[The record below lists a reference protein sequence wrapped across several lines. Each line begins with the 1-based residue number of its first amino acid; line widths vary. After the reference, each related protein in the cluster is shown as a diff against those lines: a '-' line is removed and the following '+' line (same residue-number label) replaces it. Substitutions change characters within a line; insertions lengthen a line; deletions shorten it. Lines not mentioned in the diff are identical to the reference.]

1 MRTQISLLSILS
13 LSLAFSPVS
22 AGNVFSDNAQWAA
35 SADTLALHPPD
46 TSAPAT
52 DTLAFGQGETVAF
65 QPTPVAYDSL
75 AIAGMMQQEQKKT
88 NDLIRFADGVVHTMI
103 APVRWKGE
111 DWLKVGGVLAG
122 TALVSLADKPV
133 RSFWQDRDSKAWD
146 AVERAGFHYGKPYA
160 AFIMTGGFYATGLVL
175 NNEWAK
181 ETGVVLAAAY
191 LTSGAIQTIMKTA
204 IGRAR
209 PQTNVG
215 PWEFKPGSPE
225 GAYHSF
231 PSGHIQIA
239 MVSAMVLGQRVDNP
253 YLKAA
258 LYATGGVTLVS
269 RMYVDAHW
277 VSDMAF
283 GAAIS
288 WFCTKAVLNRMDA
301 NRYNNP
307 LKKNQVAWTFSPTF
321 NGLGLVGKF

>member
-1 MRTQISLLSILS
+1 MKTRISIVCIFSSLLHLS
-13 LSLAFSPVS
+13 SLAANPRLPDANQTSIEADS
-22 AGNVFSDNAQWAA
+22 ARVQEMRSHDSIAFV
-35 SADTLALHPPD
+35 PD
-46 TSAPAT
+46 SIM
-52 DTLAFGQGETVAF
+52 LLQ
-65 QPTPVAYDSL
+65 DSL
-75 AIAGMMQQEQKKT
+75 RDQSPEMQGRKT
-88 NDLIRFADGVVHTMI
+88 NDIIRFADGVVHTII
-103 APVRWKGE
+103 APVRWKGN

-122 TALVSLADKPV
+122 SALVSLADKPV

-146 AVERAGFHYGKPYA
+146 AVQTAGFHYGKPYA
-160 AFIMTGGFYATGLVL
+160 AFIMTGGFYASGLIFKS
-175 NNEWAK
+175 EWAK
-181 ETGVVLAAAY
+181 ETGIVLAAAY

-209 PQTNVG
+209 PVAGEG
-215 PWEFKPGSPE
+215 PWKFKPGSPE
-225 GAYHSF
+225 GHYHSF

-253 YLKAA
+253 YLKTA

-269 RMYVDAHW
+269 RMYSDSHW
-277 VSDMAF
+277 ISDMAF

-307 LKKNQVAWTFSPTF
+307 LKKNNIAWTFTPTM
-321 NGLGLVGKF
+321 NGLGLTGKF